1 MDILLPDV
9 LYADSHHIPLEEC
22 SKPEYRMENT
32 MEYLRY
38 RAQLEEIYDN
48 YQGRHEH
55 NLPIVIVETSRG
67 QLYFSSSEFGRKALQ
82 SFYQHLTDDYFSP
95 HSENGIVR
103 EYHMRD
109 FPLAMLNADVDASY
123 QKEGGTGPY
132 RFTEDK
138 GRIYNHYDLGREGQ
152 TLMRIFHMRPTAED
166 YQYLVHDRECKS
178 NSANEAICGLLK
190 LKTHG
195 YLRDTILNSTFI
207 HRKDFLELSSAINR
221 YINSGERQ
229 KVSSSTEKKD
239 LFDLLDEVQLKA
251 DSILKKRYD
260 VRGHRSLEKRLED
273 SHECI
278 CIGGISLENEEK
290 RLLLKQGSIYRER
303 IYQRREDLHYVCAD
317 LRRDKLRISAMPL
330 TGKIYKVENGKVI
343 PLHSIVRKKSVR
355 PKGNGPQL

>member
-1 MDILLPDV
+1 M
-9 LYADSHHIPLEEC
+9 
-22 SKPEYRMENT
+22 
-32 MEYLRY
+32 
-38 RAQLEEIYDN
+38 
-48 YQGRHEH
+48 
-55 NLPIVIVETSRG
+55 
-67 QLYFSSSEFGRKALQ
+67 
-82 SFYQHLTDDYFSP
+82 
-95 HSENGIVR
+95 
-103 EYHMRD
+103 
-109 FPLAMLNADVDASY
+109 
-123 QKEGGTGPY
+123 
-132 RFTEDK
+132 
-138 GRIYNHYDLGREGQ
+138 
-152 TLMRIFHMRPTAED
+152 
-166 YQYLVHDRECKS
+166 
-178 NSANEAICGLLK
+178 
-190 LKTHG
+190 
-195 YLRDTILNSTFI
+195 
-207 HRKDFLELSSAINR
+207 ELSSAINR

-355 PKGNGPQL
+355 PTGNGPQL